1 MEDKKK
7 EAKNLVDDMPVDE
20 VAGAPK
26 KKGAAAKTG
35 GDKEM
40 TAKELK
46 AEGKKL
52 KQQARDKKKA
62 DRKSARATKKSDR
75 KTNKSKKL
83 QDKIDLQTLKGEQKA
98 KAGKQLSAKAKQAR
112 VEKLQAKKD
121 KIDGVAK
128 KKGSA
133 DYDTSGVKGSHDHP
147 HDGAGRMGFTQNFG
161 AARQNSYAQGAA
173 RVASIMSFGASKKKG
188 AADHEPG
195 HPKPKSGEIQRDDSG
210 KIPTTALNEV
220 VLKPK
225 ANYAYQSYR
234 GNDYTKPLP
243 DITVTAPGDT
253 TSQQV
258 SGGYEKTDF
267 VRQFSK
273 GSPLGNHNMS
283 YNSNNMKNF
292 SSGSPSSQKQ
302 RASMITDFTNFMAKP
317 TSSSRAVSSYLE
329 KAKAGPQGEL
339 ISDISFYGGGKKKKH
354 TKNKKH

>member
-133 DYDTSGVKGSHDHP
+133 DYSFDKGSHDHP

-354 TKNKKH
+354 TKKKY